1 MTTST
6 TCVLQAAGFQ
16 VTFELLSLDEEGY
29 VRYNLRFVLEPG
41 LGGVAL
47 QSTAPTIAARDLEH
61 LMEYLE
67 EHMSQLVKD
76 PDRQGHVFLEY
87 ELGFQLQAS
96 SGGASDDASEGSF
109 TILFLVN
116 VGRAKEEGAGA
127 DDGIGTHVYAGAEST
142 VAFSQ
147 VRSFVTSVRS
157 ALESMRH

>member
-1 MTTST
+1 M
-6 TCVLQAAGFQ
+6 LQAAGFR

-29 VRYNLRFVLEPG
+29 IRYNLRFVLEPG
-41 LGGVAL
+41 LGGVVL

-116 VGRAKEEGAGA
+116 VGRAKEEGANSE
-127 DDGIGTHVYAGAEST
+127 IGTYVYAGAEST